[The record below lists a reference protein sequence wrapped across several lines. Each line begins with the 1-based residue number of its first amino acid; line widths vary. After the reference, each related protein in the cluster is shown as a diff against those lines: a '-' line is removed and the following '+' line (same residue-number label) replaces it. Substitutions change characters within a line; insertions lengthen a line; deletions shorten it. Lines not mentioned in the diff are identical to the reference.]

1 MLARWLAYLRPSPTI
16 PAFPWSARGTLWKP
30 RASTFLILLVGL
42 WLFGLGE
49 GALIAAGLGT
59 APWTVLAQGVA
70 RHTPLDVGGATVA
83 ISALVLL
90 GWIPLRQRVGL
101 GTIANLF
108 LIAISLDVMSRSL
121 PHPHAYAWKLVE
133 AIAGIAT
140 VGVGGALYLSCKL
153 GPGPRDGWMTGL
165 HQRTGIGIAT
175 VRTVMEVTV
184 LVAGIAL
191 GGHAGLGTALF
202 ALGIGYALA
211 ASLRVLLR
219 LTGPAAAPELSAT
232 TA

>member
-1 MLARWLAYLRPSPTI
+1 MSINRLLAALRPSPTI
-16 PAFPWSARGTLWKP
+16 PTLPWSAEGTLWRP
-30 RASTFLILLVGL
+30 RASTFLILLAGL
-42 WLFGLGE
+42 WVFGAGE
-49 GALIAAGLGT
+49 GALIAAGIGT

-108 LIAISLDVMSRSL
+108 VIAISLDVMARVF
-121 PHPHAYAWKLVE
+121 PHPHAYGWKLGE
-133 AIAGIAT
+133 ALAGILL
-140 VGVGGALYLSCKL
+140 VGIGGAFYLSCNL

-165 HQRTGIGIAT
+165 HRVTGLGIAT
-175 VRTVMEVTV
+175 VRTVMELVV
-184 LVAGIAL
+184 LLGGIAL

-202 ALGIGYALA
+202 ALGVGYTLA
-211 ASLRVLLR
+211 ASFRVLVW
-219 LTGPAAAPELSAT
+219 LTGPATRTAALQAR
-232 TA
+232 